1 MKYVYEPE
9 DMFEENIDKFKREFE
24 EKETKRWVWSKYMD
38 EIWESGGCTMSAFLD
53 IFLFA

>member
-24 EKETKRWVWSKYMD
+24 EKETKR
-38 EIWESGGCTMSAFLD
+38 
-53 IFLFA
+53 